1 MEHLWSPWRYDYVA
15 SVGTT
20 PRTCPFCVGADP
32 SEDPARLVVHR
43 ATHNFIILNLFPYT
57 VGHLL
62 IAPYAHMAKLDD
74 AAPEQMS
81 EMMELVQRGIATLRK
96 LYQPEGF
103 NIGMNLGHCAG
114 AGIREHLHMH
124 VIPRWIGDANVISV
138 VGETRVL
145 SEDLGVTYRR
155 FIEACEFPRG

>member
-20 PRTCPFCVGADP
+20 PRTCPFCVDTSTA
-32 SEDPARLVVHR
+32 EDSVRLVVHR

-74 AAPEQMS
+74 ATLEQMS
-81 EMMELVQRGIATLRK
+81 EMMELVQRSIGTLRK

-145 SEDLGVTYRR
+145 SEELSVTYRR
-155 FIEACEFPRG
+155 FVEAF

>member
-20 PRTCPFCVGADP
+20 PRTCPFCVDP
-32 SEDPARLVVHR
+32 SPNDDPARLVVHR

-62 IAPYAHMAKLDD
+62 IAPYAHIAKLDD
-74 AAPEQMS
+74 ATPEQMS
-81 EMMELVQRGIATLRK
+81 EMMELVQRGIGTLRK

-145 SEDLGVTYRR
+145 SEDLSVTYRR
-155 FIEACEFPRG
+155 FIEAF

>member
-20 PRTCPFCVGADP
+20 PRTCPFCIGA
-32 SEDPARLVVHR
+32 STNEDAARLVVHR
-43 ATHNFIILNLFPYT
+43 GTHNFVILNLFPYT
-57 VGHLL
+57 VGHIL
-62 IAPYAHMAKLDD
+62 IAPYAHIAKLDD
-74 AAPEQMS
+74 ASSEQMS
-81 EMMELVQRGIATLRK
+81 EMMELVQRGILTLRK

-103 NIGMNLGHCAG
+103 NLGMNLGHCAG

-145 SEDLGVTYRR
+145 SEELSVTYRR
-155 FIEACEFPRG
+155 FVEAF